1 MKSQNNKSYASDSEM
16 ADRLR
21 VLLAPPTKEE
31 VAKETAPVVL
41 IGDEAAAAYF
51 ATYELADGEGEALEL
66 VASVRKQLAEAAG
79 VPPFA
84 VWPEAVRAGLLSRG
98 HELSDAGR
106 GYLANL
112 IGRGVFG
119 VTR

>member
-1 MKSQNNKSYASDSEM
+1 MKKNTTTPEA
-16 ADRLR
+16 
-21 VLLAPPTKEE
+21 V
-31 VAKETAPVVL
+31 APVVL
-41 IGDEAAAAYF
+41 IGDEAAAYF
-51 ATYELADGEGEALEL
+51 AEMALEEGEGEALAL

-106 GYLANL
+106 ERLANL